1 MIMIEEMEA
10 VVAPSDEAAV
20 AGILVGVAIVLLFT
34 S

>member
-10 VVAPSDEAAV
+10 VVAPSDEAAA
-20 AGILVGVAIVLLFT
+20 AGIAVGILIVLVFC